1 MTRCARRPACLR
13 PRLLVRSGALRAE
26 LSRDLLLE
34 RGRDRLVVAER
45 QHSLADNLAAFV
57 AFSGNKQNIA
67 RLKCGDRTSDRLT
80 AIADLRG
87 AARGREDCG
96 PDGSGILAAWIVVR
110 QDHAVGLLGRDRP
123 QERALAGIAVAARPE
138 NNN

>member
-67 RLKCGDRTSDRLT
+67 RLECGDGASDGLT
-80 AIADLRG
+80 AIANLGRSARG
-87 AARGREDCG
+87 SQNGSADRRGIFAAR
-96 PDGSGILAAWIVVR
+96 IVV
-110 QDHAVGLLGRDRP
+110 
-123 QERALAGIAVAARPE
+123 
-138 NNN
+138 